1 MYIRNVYG
9 KNQIDKKIIG
19 RCGNAIGGAFLISF
33 IANEIIQGIMT
44 SAPFLSLFGLEIFSD
59 EGFVWV
65 YQIVITALMFTLP
78 FILVTPLMNVRVS
91 NVCRFGKPKKG
102 LFLPTVLIG
111 VGVSMIANILG
122 SMAYEIFAF
131 FGFSSPSSMPVSSD
145 SGIWITVV
153 SLLGGAALPAL
164 IEEFALRGVVLG
176 TLRRFGSSFGIIV
189 SAALFGLMHGNV
201 LQIPFAFVMGI
212 YLGFA
217 VEKTGT
223 VWTAVLIH
231 FINNFFAFGFDIIEP
246 LLSEKGYNLANE
258 LYFMMALAI
267 GLVGLLIAVKRQD
280 FFKLP
285 STSRE
290 KNEMSIGEKIS
301 HFVAT
306 PGIIVFLIYILYE
319 IIMFQ
324 LAAMLSI

>member
-1 MYIRNVYG
+1 MIIRNVYG

-33 IANEIIQGIMT
+33 ILNEIIQGVMI
-44 SAPFLSLFGLEIFSD
+44 SAPFIAVFGLEFFTD
-59 EGFVWV
+59 DGFIWV
-65 YQIVITALMFTLP
+65 YQIVMSALMFTLP
-78 FILVTPLMNVRVS
+78 FVIVTPLMNVRVS
-91 NVCRFGKPKKG
+91 NVCRFGKPERG

-122 SMAYEIFAF
+122 NMAYEIFAF
-131 FGFSSPSSMPVSSD
+131 LGFSSPSSMPVSSD
-145 SGIWITVV
+145 SGNWITAV

-176 TLRRFGSSFGIIV
+176 TLRRFGSSFGIII

-217 VEKTGT
+217 TEKTGT
-223 VWTAVLIH
+223 VWTAVVIH

-246 LLSEKGYNLANE
+246 LLSEKGYNIANE
-258 LYFMMALAI
+258 FYFMIALGIGLAGLAI
-267 GLVGLLIAVKRQD
+267 AVRRED

-285 STSRE
+285 STSGE
-290 KNEMSIGEKIS
+290 KNEMSLGEKIS

-306 PGIIVFLIYILYE
+306 PGIIVFLMYILYE

-324 LAAMLSI
+324 LAAMLSV